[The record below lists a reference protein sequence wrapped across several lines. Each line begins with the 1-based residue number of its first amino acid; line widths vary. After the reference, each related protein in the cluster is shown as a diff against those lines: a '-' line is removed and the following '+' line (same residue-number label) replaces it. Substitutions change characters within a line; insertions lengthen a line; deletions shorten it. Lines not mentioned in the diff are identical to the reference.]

1 MYMKDDR
8 QVHELS
14 YIFAASLFD
23 IRSRS
28 EALRSTCEE
37 FLHNPGRTRLE
48 MVNKLTQYK
57 QAFDIVDV
65 SGDGSIE
72 QAELE
77 YLLKRFTADAQTDW
91 EDGIKT
97 KNPWAE
103 AVYVRSAFANACAT
117 VIIGVAIVVRGT
129 DP

>member
-28 EALRSTCEE
+28 ESLRSTCEE

-77 YLLKRFTADAQTDW
+77 YLLKRVTADAQTY
-91 EDGIKT
+91 DGTDSKFPSWT
-97 KNPWAE
+97 DT
-103 AVYVRSAFANACAT
+103 VYVRSAFANACAT

-129 DP
+129 DR